1 MGVEDEETGD
11 WRIEN
16 AVEILV
22 AERDSTHE
30 EMKRLYTRV

>member
-16 AVEILV
+16 AVEIL
-22 AERDSTHE
+22 AAKRDSTHE
-30 EMKRLYTRV
+30 EMKRRYTRV